1 MLYRTENLHG
11 GDVYAREIELDYSAN
26 INPYGTPQSV
36 IDAAARAL
44 TRIRNYPDPYCRALV
59 RAIADYEQVPEPY
72 VLCGSGAAE
81 LIYAYCSAARPRCA
95 AELAPTFSEY
105 ALGLETVGCRTER
118 YYLRKENGFA
128 LDEGFFDFLEKT
140 APEAVF
146 LCNPNNPTGRLI
158 PRELLARLLEYCRER
173 GIRMLLDECFIDLSE
188 QGESMVDVLGDFP
201 GLLILKAFT
210 KNYGMAGLR
219 LGYCLSADDKLLAR
233 MSAAT
238 QPWNV
243 STPAQAAGVA
253 AIGEREFVAKAR
265 RTVDTE
271 RTWLTERLRGCSFEV
286 CPSSTN
292 FILFRGPEDLHTA
305 LLEKKI
311 AIRNCDNF
319 HGLGPGW
326 YRIAVRLREQNEKLM
341 DAICETIGER

>member
-1 MLYRTENLHG
+1 
-11 GDVYAREIELDYSAN
+11 
-26 INPYGTPQSV
+26 
-36 IDAAARAL
+36 
-44 TRIRNYPDPYCRALV
+44 
-59 RAIADYEQVPEPY
+59 
-72 VLCGSGAAE
+72 
-81 LIYAYCSAARPRCA
+81 
-95 AELAPTFSEY
+95 
-105 ALGLETVGCRTER
+105 
-118 YYLRKENGFA
+118 
-128 LDEGFFDFLEKT
+128 
-140 APEAVF
+140 
-146 LCNPNNPTGRLI
+146 
-158 PRELLARLLEYCRER
+158 
-173 GIRMLLDECFIDLSE
+173 
-188 QGESMVDVLGDFP
+188 MVDVLGDFP

-271 RTWLTERLRGCSFEV
+271 RTWLTERLRGCGFEV